1 MSIPL
6 HLVTGFLGSGKT
18 SFLNHYLKQAGA
30 EQHIAIIQNEFS
42 PVNIDGK
49 QFKDLGDYKVLEIN
63 NGSVFCVCLLGSF
76 MGTLLRF
83 IEKYQ
88 PDLLL
93 METSGLSDTI
103 GVGQIFQSKELGGK
117 VFLDHVWCMVDARH
131 FGHVPALQL
140 RLEHQ
145 LRSADTIVL
154 NKVDLVDNTD
164 EMMGKI
170 RLVNPFARV
179 MQGTFGQVNL
189 DTQKKTMKLFPSD
202 QNEALG
208 RPDIGSYV
216 IRSNQP
222 INRERLKA
230 FFDRFRTDCMRCKGY
245 VKMDDGNTLMMQGV
259 MGDLHTEPIPDY
271 SGNTEFVI
279 IGNFDQG
286 ENLQVVFD
294 EYCKA

>member
-18 SFLNHYLKQAGA
+18 SFLTHYLKKAGA
-30 EQHIAIIQNEFS
+30 GQHIAIIQNEFS
-42 PVNIDGK
+42 PVNIDGR
-49 QFKDLGDYKVLEIN
+49 QFTRHGEYNVLEIN

-76 MGTLLRF
+76 VGSLLRF
-83 IEKYQ
+83 IEKYN

-103 GVGQIFQSKELGGK
+103 GVGQIFQSKELAGK
-117 VFLDHVWCMVDARH
+117 VFLDHVWCMVDAKH
-131 FGHVPALQL
+131 FDKIPALKL
-140 RLEHQ
+140 RLDHQ
-145 LRSADTIVL
+145 LRSADTIIL
-154 NKVDLVDNTD
+154 NKVDLVENTD
-164 EMMGKI
+164 ELMEQI
-170 RLVNPFARV
+170 RTINPFARI
-179 MQGTFGQVNL
+179 MKGTFGQISL
-189 DTQKKTMKLFPSD
+189 DTQKKALNLFPSD

-208 RPDIGSYV
+208 RPDVGSYV

-222 INRERLKA
+222 INREKLTA
-230 FFDRFRTDCMRCKGY
+230 FFDRFKTDCMRCKGY
-245 VKMDDGNTLMMQGV
+245 VKMNDGNTLMMQGV
-259 MGDLHTEPIPDY
+259 MGDLNTEPIRDY

-279 IGNFDQG
+279 IGHFRKD